1 MDFPVSAD
9 DSYYNYLK
17 SIEDDQLSVDC
28 PKYFYADRDE
38 AAMDGKIW
46 VADGVQLSN
55 TVFEPEPISKFST
68 IQEEGVAAGGR
79 FNSVEV
85 SESDPVLKVSLKGK
99 RTKRPRG
106 SWGESCKSN
115 KFYDSAF
122 RQYPIANNFQRLHT
136 EPSEVDRGS
145 MHQVSKRCST
155 PGDKRPSGLP
165 EDWIMISKT
174 RQNGA
179 SAGVVDK
186 VKN

>member
-1 MDFPVSAD
+1 MSAD

-17 SIEDDQLSVDC
+17 SIEDDEISVDC

-55 TVFEPEPISKFST
+55 TVFEPESISKFST
-68 IQEEGVAAGGR
+68 IQEEVVAAGGR

-106 SWGESCKSN
+106 SWGEGCRSN
-115 KFYDSAF
+115 ALYDSAF
-122 RQYPIANNFQRLHT
+122 RQYPIANNFQRLDT
-136 EPSEVDRGS
+136 EPSEVDRAS
-145 MHQVSKRCST
+145 MHQASKRCSK
-155 PGDKRPSGLP
+155 PGNKRPSWLP
-165 EDWIMISKT
+165 DSWTVISKT
-174 RQNGA
+174 RHNGA
-179 SAGVVDK
+179 TAGVVDK